1 MKSSRINVPAWH
13 FLSFYSTSADRIGM
27 KPWRA
32 ETAALSLFCD
42 LLDPMLQVWSTY
54 SCQCVSVNSTCR
66 LVSVNVSAS
75 RTPGGLCGSPWISAR
90 IKNLTGPLLF
100 CLRFGFSRKISP
112 FLAAVCHSL
121 CACPRCFQAFCV
133 SPSPPIAYIHLQ
145 QLSASWC
152 MSNDTVVFLATLLT
166 FCIV

>member
-32 ETAALSLFCD
+32 EMAALSLFCD

-66 LVSVNVSAS
+66 LVSVNVLAS

-90 IKNLTGPLLF
+90 IKNLTGPLYSVSVLVLAGKSRRSWLRSAILSVHVHAVF
-100 CLRFGFSRKISP
+100 RLSVCLHRLLSPTSIFSSW
-112 FLAAVCHSL
+112 VHHD
-121 CACPRCFQAFCV
+121 AC
-133 SPSPPIAYIHLQ
+133 L
-145 QLSASWC
+145 
-152 MSNDTVVFLATLLT
+152 MTLWY
-166 FCIV
+166 F